1 MRKFHD
7 IIYTEDKT
15 KTAERQ
21 EVIIM
26 KYVVIED
33 KNGVTN
39 VTRNVENRNARYWL
53 QQSGAQKVWIY
64 TTSGNFV
71 CYGVCWADGSMSVT
85 TNSEMDTIDKKEVNL

>member
-1 MRKFHD
+1 MRKIHD

-33 KNGVTN
+33 K
-39 VTRNVENRNARYWL
+39 
-53 QQSGAQKVWIY
+53 
-64 TTSGNFV
+64 
-71 CYGVCWADGSMSVT
+71 
-85 TNSEMDTIDKKEVNL
+85 KEVNL